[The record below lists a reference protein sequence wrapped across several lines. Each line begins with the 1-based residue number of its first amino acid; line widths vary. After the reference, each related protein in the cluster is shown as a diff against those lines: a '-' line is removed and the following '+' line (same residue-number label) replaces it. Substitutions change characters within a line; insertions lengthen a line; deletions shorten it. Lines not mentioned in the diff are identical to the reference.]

1 MGYEKGTSGNPAGR
15 PAGSPNK
22 ASTAIRAIIA
32 EALAGTDAA
41 TLRQKLEALEG
52 LDFINAYVRLAEFVA
67 PKLQRTD
74 MAVEPGSGRVYVT
87 LDLGGP
93 PAGAPPF

>member
-22 ASTAIRAIIA
+22 ASSATRAIIA

-41 TLRQKLEALEG
+41 ALRQRLEALDN
-52 LDFINAYVRLAEFVA
+52 LDFIQAYIRLAEFVA
-67 PKLQRTD
+67 PKLQRTAL
-74 MAVEPGSGRVYVT
+74 AVEPDSGRIQVT